1 MTKIIGLTGGIGSG
15 KTTIANYL
23 KSLGIPVY
31 NSDDQAK
38 KILYLPETID
48 SLKSAFGNVVFT
60 NELFDKDKLA
70 KLVFNNPEQLKLL
83 NQIIHPAV
91 KVDFENW
98 LKANKNSPLIIK
110 EAAILFES
118 GSYKDCDVIISISSP
133 QEIRIQRVIERD
145 HLTYEEVMSRI
156 NNQWTDEMRKKNSD
170 YVIDNQDVEKAFTQA
185 EDVIN
190 ILLNYQ

>member
-15 KTTIANYL
+15 KTTIANHL

-118 GSYKDCDVIISISSP
+118 GSYKDCDVIISISAP
-133 QEIRIQRVIERD
+133 QEIRIKRVIERD

-156 NNQWTDEMRKKNSD
+156 NNQWTDEMRNKNSD
-170 YVIDNQDVEKAFTQA
+170 YVIDNQDVEKAFTRA

>member
-1 MTKIIGLTGGIGSG
+1 
-15 KTTIANYL
+15 
-23 KSLGIPVY
+23 
-31 NSDDQAK
+31 
-38 KILYLPETID
+38 
-48 SLKSAFGNVVFT
+48 
-60 NELFDKDKLA
+60 LFDKDKLA
-70 KLVFNNPEQLKLL
+70 KLVFNNPQQLKVL

-118 GSYKDCDVIISISSP
+118 GSYKDCDVIISISAP

-145 HLTYEEVMSRI
+145 LLTYEEVISRI
-156 NNQWTDEMRKKNSD
+156 NNQWTDEMRNKKSD
-170 YVIDNQDVEKAFTQA
+170 YVIDNQDVGKAIIQA

>member
-15 KTTIANYL
+15 KTTIANHL
-23 KSLGIPVY
+23 KSIGIPVY

-70 KLVFNNPEQLKLL
+70 KLVFNNPEQLKVL

-98 LKANKNSPLIIK
+98 LKANKNSPLVIK

-118 GSYKDCDVIISISSP
+118 GSYKDCDAIISISAP
-133 QEIRIQRVIERD
+133 QEMRIQRVIERD
-145 HLTYEEVMSRI
+145 HLTFDEVMSRI
-156 NNQWTDEMRKKNSD
+156 NNQWTDEMRKNKSD
-170 YVIDNQDVEKAFTQA
+170 YVIDNQDIEKACAQT
-185 EDVIN
+185 EDCIK
-190 ILLNYQ
+190 ILLNY

>member
-15 KTTIANYL
+15 KTTIANHL
-23 KSLGIPVY
+23 KSIGIPVY

-118 GSYKDCDVIISISSP
+118 GSYKDCDVIISISAP
-133 QEIRIQRVIERD
+133 QEIRIQRVIDRD
-145 HLTYEEVMSRI
+145 HLTYDEVMSRI
-156 NNQWTDEMRKKNSD
+156 NNQWTDEMRNEKSD
-170 YVIDNQDVEKAFTQA
+170 YVIDNQDIDKALIQA
-185 EDVIN
+185 EFVIN
-190 ILLNYQ
+190 NLLNYQ

>member
-15 KTTIANYL
+15 KTTIANHL

-38 KILYLPETID
+38 KILYLPETIK
-48 SLKSAFGNVVFT
+48 SLKSVFGNSIFS
-60 NELFDKDKLA
+60 NNLLDKEKLS
-70 KLVFNNPEQLKLL
+70 KLVFNYPIQLKLL

-91 KVDFENW
+91 KVDFDKW
-98 LKANKNSPLIIK
+98 LFANKNAKLVIK

-118 GSYKDCDVIISISSP
+118 GSYKDCDAIISISAP
-133 QEIRIQRVIERD
+133 QEMRIQRVIERD

-156 NNQWTDEMRKKNSD
+156 NNQWTDEMRKNKSD
-170 YVIDNQDVEKAFTQA
+170 YIIDNQDIKKACTQT
-185 EDVIN
+185 ENTIKK
-190 ILLNYQ
+190 LLNY

>member
-15 KTTIANYL
+15 KTTIANHL

-48 SLKSAFGNVVFT
+48 LLKSAFGNVVFT

-83 NQIIHPAV
+83 NKIIHPAV

-118 GSYKDCDVIISISSP
+118 GSYKDCDVIISISAP

-156 NNQWTDEMRKKNSD
+156 INQWTDDMRNKKSD
-170 YVIDNQDVEKAFTQA
+170 YVIDNQDVDKAFTQA

>member
-15 KTTIANYL
+15 KTTIANHL

-83 NQIIHPAV
+83 NKIIHPAV

-118 GSYKDCDVIISISSP
+118 GSYKDCDVIISISAP
-133 QEIRIQRVIERD
+133 QEIRIKRVIERD

-156 NNQWTDEMRKKNSD
+156 NNQWTDEMRNKNSD
-170 YVIDNQDVEKAFTQA
+170 YVIDNQDVEKAFTRA

>member
-15 KTTIANYL
+15 KTTIANHL

-38 KILYLPETID
+38 KILFFPDTIETLM
-48 SLKSAFGNVVFT
+48 SVFGNVIFA
-60 NELFDKDKLA
+60 NELLDKEKLS
-70 KLVFNNPEQLKLL
+70 KLVFNDPEKLKLL

-98 LKANKNSPLIIK
+98 LKANKNAPLVIK

-118 GSYKDCDVIISISSP
+118 GSNKDCDAIISISAP
-133 QEIRIQRVIERD
+133 QEMRIQRVIERD
-145 HLTYEEVMSRI
+145 QLTYEEVMSRI
-156 NNQWTDEMRKKNSD
+156 NNQWTDEMRNINSD
-170 YVIDNQDVEKAFTQA
+170 YVVDNQDIEKACAQT
-185 EDVIN
+185 EVYIN
-190 ILLNYQ
+190 ILLNY

>member
-15 KTTIANYL
+15 KTTIANHL

-38 KILYLPETID
+38 KILFYPETIQ
-48 SLKSAFGNVVFT
+48 SLKSVFGNSIFS
-60 NELFDKDKLA
+60 NEFLDKDKLS
-70 KLVFNNPEQLKLL
+70 KLVFNNPEKLKLL

-98 LKANKNSPLIIK
+98 LKANKKSPLVIK

-118 GSYKDCDVIISISSP
+118 GSYKNCDIIISISAP
-133 QEIRIQRVIERD
+133 QELRIQRVIDRD
-145 HLTYEEVMSRI
+145 HLTFEEVVSRI
-156 NNQWTDEMRKKNSD
+156 NNQWTDEMRKNKSD
-170 YVIDNQDVEKAFTQA
+170 YNIDNQDIEKSCAQTEKIIKF
-185 EDVIN
+185 
-190 ILLNYQ
+190 LLNH

>member
-15 KTTIANYL
+15 KTTIANHL

-48 SLKSAFGNVVFT
+48 FLKSAFGNVVFT

-118 GSYKDCDVIISISSP
+118 GSYKDCDVIISISAP
-133 QEIRIQRVIERD
+133 QEIRIKRVIERD

-156 NNQWTDEMRKKNSD
+156 NNQWTDEMRNKKSD
-170 YVIDNQDVEKAFTQA
+170 YVIDNQDVEKAFAQA

>member
-15 KTTIANYL
+15 KTTIANHL

-48 SLKSAFGNVVFT
+48 FLKSAFGNVVFT

-98 LKANKNSPLIIK
+98 LKTNKNSPLIIK

-118 GSYKDCDVIISISSP
+118 GSYKDCDVIISISAP

-156 NNQWTDEMRKKNSD
+156 NNQWTDEMRNKKSD

>member
-15 KTTIANYL
+15 KTTIANHL
-23 KSLGIPVY
+23 KSIGIPVY

-118 GSYKDCDVIISISSP
+118 GSYKDCDVIISISAP

-156 NNQWTDEMRKKNSD
+156 NNQWTDEMRNKKSD

>member
-15 KTTIANYL
+15 KTTIANHL

-118 GSYKDCDVIISISSP
+118 GSYKDCDVIISISAP
-133 QEIRIQRVIERD
+133 QEIRIQRVVERD

-156 NNQWTDEMRKKNSD
+156 NNQWTDEMRNKKSD
-170 YVIDNQDVEKAFTQA
+170 YVIDNQDIGKAFTQA

>member
-15 KTTIANYL
+15 KTTIANHL

-118 GSYKDCDVIISISSP
+118 GSYKDCNVIISISAP

-156 NNQWTDEMRKKNSD
+156 NNQWTDDMRNKKSD
-170 YVIDNQDVEKAFTQA
+170 YVIDNQDVDKAFTQA

>member
-15 KTTIANYL
+15 KTTIANHL

-118 GSYKDCDVIISISSP
+118 GSYKDCDVIISISAP

-156 NNQWTDEMRKKNSD
+156 NNQWTDEMRNKKSD
-170 YVIDNQDVEKAFTQA
+170 YVIDNQDVKKTFTQA